1 MQCKDC
7 HSTNLIETSMDLTC
21 RECGLEQGFGNI
33 VADYNYMQEFCCPW
47 QSQGQDSLH
56 NMLCMHSMPG
66 LHNNQKL
73 SSFIPSVQ
81 DALHLPDDVIDTAIK
96 MYYALQKLQ
105 KIKGLSRRTEM
116 FVACCYFALRQTH
129 GGAGS
134 NRSFDNII
142 LETTHLGVM
151 YIAWACSLLQK
162 HLSEMPEFK
171 ELFMHSMP
179 SMQSIAT
186 QTYTQI
192 LQQTNLNKYIAC
204 IGQAYAIKAEQ
215 IKSIRKALFKIID
228 RIEKKN
234 VHVRIKP
241 DKFIA
246 GIIFMSI
253 SYCKIPVKMGV
264 IAKCCGTTETTI
276 LRSVE
281 WIKENV
287 FNGN

>member
-1 MQCKDC
+1 
-7 HSTNLIETSMDLTC
+7 MDLTC

-33 VADYNYMQEFCCPW
+33 VADYNYMQEFCCDWPCPW
-47 QSQGQDSLH
+47 QGQGQDKDALI
-56 NMLCMHSMPG
+56 
-66 LHNNQKL
+66 Q
-73 SSFIPSVQ
+73 SVQ
-81 DALHLPDDVIDTAIK
+81 DALHLPDDIIDTAVK

-105 KIKGLSRRTEM
+105 KIKGLARRTEM
-116 FVACCYFALRQTH
+116 FVACCYFAMRQTH
-129 GGAGS
+129 GAAGS

-171 ELFMHSMP
+171 EFFMFCLTSK
-179 SMQSIAT
+179 T
-186 QTYTQI
+186 NKQTYTQI

-204 IGQAYAIKAEQ
+204 IGQAYTIKAEQ

-287 FNGN
+287 FNGS